1 MSSRKRNEIIDAI
14 KDSLGGNA
22 NDYANGNA
30 PQPTSTETNEPQP
43 IIEIPTLKSI
53 KKESRKTLKLINSNP
68 SFPLVINK
76 KVANSLEDL
85 QRIYGELLV
94 QENDI
99 KIKERMDKRNA
110 KKSEMEKKKK
120 EFLDRFKE
128 DNDIKKP
135 KDDYPEDEYHISDGI
150 VRKVG
155 GVCGVIDGDNVIEV
169 PKISKKEIDTFL
181 DSHKDYILER
191 IAQQTDPE
199 NAQREIV
206 RDYIKEKETEE
217 PILRKGTNAF
227 SGDFSNRVLN
237 QWFSKYPVRDAQQ
250 VVKVEHEEPKITQ
263 PNDAPQQRMHMGLNS
278 SIVNKLNPALFNRR

>member
-14 KDSLGGNA
+14 KDSLGDA
-22 NDYANGNA
+22 SPLHDNA
-30 PQPTSTETNEPQP
+30 PHQENPPISIETNDLQP
-43 IIEIPTLKSI
+43 NIETPNLKSI
-53 KKESRKTLKLINSNP
+53 KKESRKALKLINSNP

-85 QRIYGELLV
+85 QRIYGDLLV

-99 KIKERMDKRNA
+99 KTKERMDKRNA
-110 KKSEMEKKKK
+110 KKSEMERKKK
-120 EFLDRFKE
+120 EFLERFKE
-128 DNDIKKP
+128 DNDIRKP
-135 KDDYPEDEYHISDGI
+135 KNDYPEDEYHISDGI

-169 PKISKKEIDTFL
+169 PKISKKDIDTFL
-181 DSHKDYILER
+181 DTHKDYILER
-191 IAQQTDPE
+191 LKQKTEPE
-199 NAQREIV
+199 TAQREIV

-237 QWFSKYPVRDAQQ
+237 QWFSKHPVKTR
-250 VVKVEHEEPKITQ
+250 EETQKITER
-263 PNDAPQQRMHMGLNS
+263 PQSTPRL
-278 SIVNKLNPALFNRR
+278 SIVNNLNPALFNRY